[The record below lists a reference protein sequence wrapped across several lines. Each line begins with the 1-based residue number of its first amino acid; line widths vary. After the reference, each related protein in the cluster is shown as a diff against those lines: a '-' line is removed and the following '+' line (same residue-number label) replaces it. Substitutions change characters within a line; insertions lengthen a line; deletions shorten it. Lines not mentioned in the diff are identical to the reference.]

1 MRAFGDYNPVV
12 LTIYFL
18 CVAGIAMFSMHPVIL
33 ALSLCGA
40 LLLFFVRNG
49 HRHGKSHLYFLLL
62 FLVTALL
69 NPLVSHNGA
78 TVLFVMNH
86 NPVTLEA
93 LLYGIAAA
101 GGILAVL
108 YWLRSFSQIMT
119 RDKLLYVFGKLSP
132 KLSLVL
138 SMALRYVSLF
148 GAQAKKVMQT
158 QKALGLYKEDTVLDS
173 MRGSIRVF
181 SVMLTWALENGI
193 ITADS
198 MAARGYGCGK
208 RSQFALFRFRRAD
221 VLLLV
226 LSLSLFGVT
235 CTALGCGAL
244 EFAFYPH
251 ISPLSA
257 SPLAIAG
264 YAAYGLLTLLPVI
277 IEAKEAIK
285 WNLCLSDI

>member
-1 MRAFGDYNPVV
+1 MKAFADYNPIV
-12 LTIYFL
+12 LTVYFL
-18 CVAGIAMFSMHPVIL
+18 LVSGIAMFCMHPVIL
-33 ALSLCGA
+33 AVSLCGA

-49 HRHGKSHLYFLLL
+49 RRHGRSHLYFLGL

-93 LLYGIAAA
+93 LLYGIAAS
-101 GGILAVL
+101 GSILAVL

-138 SMALRYVSLF
+138 SMAIRYVSLF
-148 GAQAKKVMQT
+148 SHQTQKVMQA
-158 QKALGLYKEDTVLDS
+158 QKALGLYKEDNILDS
-173 MRGSIRVF
+173 MRGGIRVF

-198 MAARGYGCGK
+198 MAARGYGCGR
-208 RSQFALFRFRRAD
+208 RSQFAIFRFRRAD

-226 LSLSLFGVT
+226 LSFALFGVT
-235 CTALGCGAL
+235 CTALGLGAL
-244 EFAFYPH
+244 EFAFYPV
-251 ISPLSA
+251 IASPEA
-257 SPLAIAG
+257 SPLTFAG